1 MTLRSWVRF
10 DKWFFRVR
18 YAMRRTQPARLLDAA
33 EFSDTR
39 SSPVEASIHRKEIVY
54 LTSFAEFGF

>member
-10 DKWFFRVR
+10 DKWFLRVR

-33 EFSDTR
+33 ELSDTR
-39 SSPVEASIHRKEIVY
+39 SSPVKLQELQNSSQTNR
-54 LTSFAEFGF
+54 LFDQFC